1 MRIQRTVPPAAAPIG
16 ARALIHGVAGMLAG
30 DAYRDRARDEL
41 AAYFG
46 VRHVFLVSSG
56 KAALALI
63 LGALRTLR
71 GDRNEVLIPAY
82 TCFSV
87 PSAVV
92 KTGLKLAACDIDART
107 FDFDHSQLE
116 RSIGPKTLCVVAGHL
131 FGMPSDMARVRACC
145 EQAGCFV
152 VEDAA
157 QAMGGVRHV
166 RYLGTLGDVGFFS
179 LGRGKNLSC
188 GGGGVIVTNSDA
200 IAERISSEYERL
212 SEPGLLEMIVDYM
225 KILLL
230 EFFVRPS
237 LYWFP
242 AGLRFLRLG
251 ETFFYRDF
259 PIKKLSGMQAGV
271 LTGWRAR
278 LENSNEARE
287 RHARRLID
295 ALKLDR
301 PRDTA
306 YLRLPVLAQN
316 RAMGE
321 RLLARSREKGLG
333 LCAMYPTEVS
343 EIPEIKDQFAGMGFP
358 AARDVAG
365 RLLVLPTHPL
375 LTTADL
381 ERIADLAA
389 RYALATAPTKMK
401 APPALVPAVARASS
415 ERS

>member
-1 MRIQRTVPPAAAPIG
+1 MRIQRTAPPAAAPIG
-16 ARALIHGVAGMLAG
+16 ARALIHGLAGMLAG
-30 DAYRDRARDEL
+30 DAYRDRVRDEL
-41 AAYFG
+41 AARFG

-63 LGALRTLR
+63 LGALRTLG

-92 KTGLKLAACDIDART
+92 KMGLKLAACDIDART
-107 FDFDHSQLE
+107 FDFDQAQLDQ
-116 RSIGPKTLCVVAGHL
+116 SIGPRTLCVVAGHL
-131 FGMPSDMARVRACC
+131 FGMPSDMAIVRACC
-145 EQAGCFV
+145 EKAGCFV

-157 QAMGGVRHV
+157 QAMGGLCNG

-200 IAERISSEYERL
+200 IAERISNEYERL
-212 SEPGLLEMIVDYM
+212 AEPGLLEMVANYVKIV
-225 KILLL
+225 LL
-230 EFFVRPS
+230 ELFIRPS

-278 LENSNEARE
+278 LENSNEARK
-287 RHARRLID
+287 RHARGLID

-301 PRDTA
+301 PRDAA

-316 RAMGE
+316 REMGE

-333 LCAMYPTEVS
+333 LSAMYPTEVT
-343 EIPEIKDQFAGMGFP
+343 EIPEIKEQFCGVGFP
-358 AARDVAG
+358 VAHDVAS

-375 LTTADL
+375 LTEVDL
-381 ERIADLAA
+381 DRIAGLAT
-389 RYALATAPTKMK
+389 RYALATTPTKMK
-401 APPALVPAVARASS
+401 APPALAPAIARASS
-415 ERS
+415 ERG

>member
-1 MRIQRTVPPAAAPIG
+1 
-16 ARALIHGVAGMLAG
+16 MLAG
-30 DAYRDRARDEL
+30 DAYRDRIRDEL
-41 AAYFG
+41 AAHFG

-56 KAALALI
+56 KAALALV
-63 LGALRTLR
+63 LGALRTLG

-92 KTGLKLAACDIDART
+92 KMGLKLAACDIDART
-107 FDFDHSQLE
+107 FDFDPAQLE
-116 RSIGPKTLCVVAGHL
+116 RSIGPRTLCVVAGHL

-145 EQAGCFV
+145 AQTGCFV

-157 QAMGGVRHV
+157 QAMGAVRNG

-200 IAERISSEYERL
+200 IAERISREYERL
-212 SEPGLLEMIVDYM
+212 AEPGLFEMVANYVKIV
-225 KILLL
+225 LL
-230 EFFVRPS
+230 ELFVRPS

-278 LENSNEARE
+278 LENSNEARK
-287 RHARRLID
+287 RHARGLID

-306 YLRLPVLAQN
+306 YLRLPVLAQSPE
-316 RAMGE
+316 MGE

-333 LCAMYPTEVS
+333 LSAMYPTEVS
-343 EIPEIKDQFAGMGFP
+343 EIPEIKDQFAGMDFP
-358 AARDVAG
+358 AARDVAS

-375 LTTADL
+375 LTTVDL

-389 RYALATAPTKMK
+389 RYALATTPTKMK
-401 APPALVPAVARASS
+401 APPPPPLVPAIARASS
-415 ERS
+415 ERD